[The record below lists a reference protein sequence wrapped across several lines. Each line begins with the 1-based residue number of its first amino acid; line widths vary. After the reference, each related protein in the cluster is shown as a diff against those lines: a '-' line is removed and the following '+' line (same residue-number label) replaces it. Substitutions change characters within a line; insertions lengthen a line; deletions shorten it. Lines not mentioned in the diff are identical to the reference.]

1 MASGTALVIGLGR
14 FGSALAR
21 ELQVLGV
28 NVTGV
33 DLHPDSVRECMDD
46 LARVVEADATNLDAL
61 REIGAADVQLAV
73 VAIGDSLESSILAT
87 YGLLELGVPKVVA
100 KAMSASH
107 AEILERIGAH
117 KVIFVER
124 DMGVRAAH
132 LAVGQLLEYVKLDHD
147 FVLVETVVPVPL
159 VGKTLAEA
167 QVRSRHG
174 VSVVCIKP
182 GGGSFTHALP
192 ETVLHQGD
200 VIVVAGPPKEAE
212 AFAALS

>member
-1 MASGTALVIGLGR
+1 VIGLGR
-14 FGSALAR
+14 FGRALAR

-28 NVTGV
+28 DVTGV
-33 DLHPDSVRECMDD
+33 DRDTGPVRECMDD
-46 LARVVEADATNLDAL
+46 LARVVEADATNPDAL
-61 REIGAADVQLAV
+61 REVGAADVDLAV
-73 VAIGDSLESSILAT
+73 VAIGDSLEASILAT
-87 YGLLELGVPKVVA
+87 HGLLELGVPKVIA

-124 DMGVRAAH
+124 DMGLRAAH
-132 LAVGQLLEYVKLDHD
+132 LAVGRLIEYVPLDED
-147 FVLVETVVPVPL
+147 FVLVETTVPPSL

-182 GGGSFTHALP
+182 RGGAFTHALP
-192 ETVLHQGD
+192 ETELHRSD
-200 VIVVAGPPKEAE
+200 VVVVAGPPKKAE

>member
-21 ELQVLGV
+21 ELQALGV
-28 NVTGV
+28 DVTGV
-33 DLHPDSVRECMDD
+33 DLHPNAVRECMDD
-46 LARVVEADATNLDAL
+46 LGRVVEADATNLDAL

-73 VAIGDSLESSILAT
+73 VAIGDSLESSLLAT
-87 YGLLELGVPKVVA
+87 HGLLELGVPKVVA

-124 DMGVRAAH
+124 DMGVRATH
-132 LAVGQLLEYVKLDHD
+132 LAVGQLLEYVRLDDD
-147 FVLVETVVPVPL
+147 FILVETAVPPSL
-159 VGKTLAEA
+159 AGKTLAEA

-182 GGGSFTHALP
+182 AGGSFTHALP
-192 ETVLHQGD
+192 ETVLHRGD